1 MFQLHR
7 RCFRITG
14 KLSSTYSGFIL
25 FFHIFNSRLIS
36 SSMHSIRVGDSLS
49 KFQVFN
55 FVPTPL
61 ASSHPHDVFSK
72 EFRNILY
79 NFSTKCYVFRLPSFF
94 LAWSLCV
101 CVCSC
106 VDEALYDFSKTIFL
120 LCAALSSLSSREF
133 LVLASIW
140 VRDELQNDENREKNA
155 KS

>member
-79 NFSTKCYVFRLPSFF
+79 NFPAKCYVFRLPSFF
-94 LAWSLCV
+94 GLVSV
-101 CVCSC
+101 CVRVLVCGRGF
-106 VDEALYDFSKTIFL
+106 LRFLKNHFL